1 MNINCI
7 KCKGNN
13 PRANC
18 GRDFCPIL
26 AKSNAMFKTKQ
37 LFDSKDNSNKGNLGK
52 TNYFGASPAVFV
64 GRFGY
69 PNINV
74 GILTPPNITNS
85 DDYDAPRTWGSEN
98 YDINTLINI
107 RSSLVNSRFKMQV
120 KYKKEKFLDMTQEIS
135 MASKPVDVEINLKDK
150 PYFTKKNDPEV
161 APMGP
166 TSALKKAQITSNPKI
181 HTKVD
186 KVVSDTSLKATQA
199 LELLYKK
206 NFDENF
212 LSKLLSAG
220 NLGVK
225 TQRKLVPTRWSITA
239 TDDHIGKMYLKEIH
253 KLSSRVDY
261 SVYFGDYLGNYYLI
275 LMFPEIWS
283 YELFEMYLPK
293 ASWNP
298 TNQLQFSTD
307 NEGYL
312 GRKNYAS
319 NCVGG
324 YYSVRMA
331 VQEHLVKKEKKQASC
346 LVLRFITGEYAVPLG
361 VWVTREAAR
370 QSLKSRPLKFASKE
384 LMLKYAQLF
393 IKKKFNIDINQIL
406 NKSIM
411 LNEMKIQKKLNIF

>member
-1 MNINCI
+1 MNISCI

-13 PRANC
+13 PKANC

-26 AKSNAMFKTKQ
+26 AKSQAMFKTKQ
-37 LFDSKDNSNKGNLGK
+37 FFDDKGDKSDENFSK
-52 TNYFGASPAVFV
+52 TNYFGASPATFV
-64 GRFGY
+64 GRYGY
-69 PNINV
+69 PHVNV
-74 GILTPPNITNS
+74 GILTPPNITQS
-85 DDYDAPRTWGSEN
+85 ETYDDPRLWGSQN
-98 YDINTLINI
+98 YDINQLINI
-107 RSSLVNSRFKMQV
+107 RSSLVNSRFKMLV
-120 KYKKEKFLDMTQEIS
+120 KYNKDRFLDMTQEIS
-135 MASKPVDVEINLKDK
+135 MASKPVDVEVSLKDK
-150 PYFTKKNDPEV
+150 PYFTKRIDPYV

-166 TSALKKAQITSNPKI
+166 TSALQKANITSNPKI

-186 KVVSDTSLKATQA
+186 KVVSDTDLRAKPG

-206 NFDENF
+206 GFDENF

-225 TQRKLVPTRWSITA
+225 VDRKLVPTRWSITA

-253 KLSSRVDY
+253 KLTSRTDY
-261 SVYFGDYLGNYYLI
+261 QVYFGGYLGNYYLI

-298 TNQLQFSTD
+298 TNELQSTTD
-307 NEGYL
+307 YEGYL
-312 GRKNYAS
+312 GRKNYAQ

-331 VQEHLVKKEKKQASC
+331 IQEHLVKKEKKQGSC

-361 VWVTREAAR
+361 VWVTRESAR
-370 QSLKSRPLKFASKE
+370 KALGRKALKFGTKE
-384 LMLKYAQLF
+384 LMLKYAQMF
-393 IKKKFNIDINQIL
+393 IKKKFNIDINQII

-411 LNEMKIQKKLNIF
+411 LREMKVQKKLNIF

>member
-1 MNINCI
+1 
-7 KCKGNN
+7 
-13 PRANC
+13 
-18 GRDFCPIL
+18 
-26 AKSNAMFKTKQ
+26 MFKTKQ
-37 LFDSKDNSNKGNLGK
+37 FFNNQDSKNTNK

-69 PNINV
+69 PNVNV
-74 GILTPPNITNS
+74 GILTPPNITES
-85 DDYDAPRTWGSEN
+85 ETYDNPRLWGSQN
-98 YDINTLINI
+98 YDINQLINI
-107 RSSLVNSRFKMQV
+107 RSSLVNSRFKMLV
-120 KYKKEKFLDMTQEIS
+120 KYNKDRFLDMTQEIS
-135 MASKPVDVEINLKDK
+135 MASKPVDVEINIKDK
-150 PYFTKKNDPEV
+150 PHFTKKIDPFV

-166 TSALKKAQITSNPKI
+166 TSHLQKAQITSNPKI
-181 HTKVD
+181 HTKID
-186 KVVSDTSLKATQA
+186 KVVSDTDFKAVDGLK
-199 LELLYKK
+199 LLYKK
-206 NFDENF
+206 GFDENF

-239 TDDHIGKMYLKEIH
+239 TDDHIGKMYLKELH
-253 KLSSRVDY
+253 KFSSRVNY
-261 SVYFGDYLGNYYLI
+261 CIYFGSYLGNYYLI

-298 TNQLQFSTD
+298 TNELQFSTD
-307 NEGYL
+307 NEEYL
-312 GRKNYAS
+312 GRKTYAS

-331 VQEHLVKKEKKQASC
+331 IQEHLVKKEKKQASC
-346 LVLRFITGEYAVPLG
+346 LVLRFITSEYAVPLG
-361 VWVTREAAR
+361 VWVTREASR
-370 QSLKSRPLKFASKE
+370 QSLSTKPIKFSSKE

-411 LNEMKIQKKLNIF
+411 LKEMKVQKKLNVF